1 MKVSLTQKI
10 FAGNF
15 LLLAAIVGMVVIL
28 IHERGRM
35 REIDSEVHDLQSV
48 RNDIH
53 AAQLYITELS
63 LLGESLISQE
73 NADTANYRRKRLS
86 TDSLLLALKPRCR
99 QHVRPGQ
106 IDTLRHLLADK
117 ETHLFRV
124 VEAIGMQDA
133 ADSILVNHLPEVAE
147 RATRIRTV
155 RKRRDNLLGTLGAK
169 KTVRILPSAG
179 ELHTFSDSLIAM
191 QQEGTEEMETSADSL
206 YARNLALNARLN
218 HLIKHLDRQVQEAF
232 FQREHKIMEAQSRS
246 TYLFTLT
253 LAVAILL
260 LFLFHVA
267 IHREIRLNHN
277 EKKKREGLIDELQ
290 ASNEKNRQLLQ
301 FRHNLMQTVSHEMRT
316 ALTAISGNAELL
328 LRDEVPEDRVRHI
341 RTVRESANRMTAMT
355 TELLEFFRLEIRKE
369 KLQVRPFR
377 SESIAAVLKTE
388 FAPLAEVKGI
398 EFVTDNRAAEVLGGD
413 KERILRIGSNL
424 LSNAVKFTR
433 SGRITLHTDYKD
445 GQFIL
450 SVEDTGTGI
459 RKEKQEQIFAP
470 FERLGNA
477 VTQDGFGLGLA
488 IVSNLV
494 QLMQGSASV
503 ESEPGKGS
511 RFTVVLPLPRAEEVP
526 EGEKAEDV
534 RPSLAGCSVLAID
547 NDPVT
552 LRLMREMYLQGG
564 VSCDTCLTLAELT
577 DRIRGKDYDL
587 LITDLRMPEANG
599 YEILELLRM
608 SDIGNSRELPI
619 VAATAA
625 GYVSEEE
632 LKEAGFSGL
641 LPKPFSIDEL
651 METTRHCIREKRN
664 RQPDFSALL
673 AFGDK
678 RKTLEQ
684 LMAET
689 EKDMEE
695 VRKASERKDMPALN
709 GWIHHLR
716 SSWMVIRTERT
727 LQKLH
732 EAIHKEPRSDEEIAC
747 AVRAVLE
754 QGEIIIKAAG
764 KEMKKW
770 ERLS

>member
-1 MKVSLTQKI
+1 M
-10 FAGNF
+10 
-15 LLLAAIVGMVVIL
+15 LAVIAGMVVIL

-53 AAQLYITELS
+53 AAQLHITELS

-73 NADTANYRRKRLS
+73 NTDTAYYRRKRLS

-124 VEAIGMQDA
+124 VEVIGMQDA

-155 RKRRDNLLGTLGAK
+155 RKRRDNILGALGAK
-169 KTVRILPSAG
+169 KTVRVLPSAG

-191 QQEGTEEMETSADSL
+191 QQESMEDMETSADSL
-206 YARNLALNARLN
+206 HARNQALNARLSL
-218 HLIKHLDRQVQEAF
+218 LIKHLDRQAQEACSL
-232 FQREHKIMEAQSRS
+232 REHKILEAQNRS
-246 TYLFTLT
+246 TLLLASTLS
-253 LAVAILL
+253 AAILL
-260 LFLFHVA
+260 LVLFHIA
-267 IHREIRLNHN
+267 IHREIRRNLS

-290 ASNEKNRQLLQ
+290 ASNEKNRRLLQ
-301 FRHNLMQTVSHEMRT
+301 FRRNLMQTVSHELRT
-316 ALTAISGNAELL
+316 SLTAISGNAELL
-328 LRDEVPEDRVRHI
+328 LRDEVPEDRTRHI
-341 RTVRESANRMTAMT
+341 RIVRESADRMASMT
-355 TELLEFFRLEIRKE
+355 TELLEFFRLENRKE
-369 KLQVRPFR
+369 KLNIRPFR
-377 SESIAAVLKTE
+377 SGSIATVLETE
-388 FAPLAEVKGI
+388 FAPLAEAKGI
-398 EFVTDNRAAEVLGGD
+398 EFVTDNRTTEVLGGD

-424 LSNAVKFTR
+424 LSNALKFTR

-445 GQFIL
+445 GLFTL
-450 SVEDTGTGI
+450 SVQDTGTGI
-459 RKEKQEQIFAP
+459 PKEKQEQIFAP

-488 IVSNLV
+488 IVANLV
-494 QLMQGSASV
+494 KLMQGSASV

-511 RFTVVLPLPRAEEVP
+511 RFTVVLPLPKAEEVP
-526 EGEKAEDV
+526 EEEKAKDV
-534 RPSLAGCSVLAID
+534 HPSLAGCSVLAID

-552 LRLMREMYLQGG
+552 LRLMREMYLQCG
-564 VSCDTCLTLAELT
+564 VSCDTCLTLTDLT
-577 DRIRGKDYDL
+577 DRIRDKDYDL
-587 LITDLRMPEANG
+587 LITDLKMPEANG

-608 SDIGNSRELPI
+608 SDIGNSRTIPV

-625 GYVSEEE
+625 GYVSEDE
-632 LKEAGFSGL
+632 LREAGFSGL

-651 METTRHCIREKRN
+651 METTRHYSRERRN

-678 RKTLEQ
+678 RKTLEE
-684 LMAET
+684 LIAET
-689 EKDMEE
+689 KKDMEE
-695 VRKASERKDMPALN
+695 VRRVSERKDLAALN
-709 GWIHHLR
+709 GLVHHLR
-716 SSWMVIRTERT
+716 SSWMVIRTERP

-732 EAIHKEPRSDEEIAC
+732 EAIHNEPRSDEEVAC
-747 AVRAVLE
+747 AVRVVLE
-754 QGEIIIKAAG
+754 QGETIIKAAG

>member
-1 MKVSLTQKI
+1 M
-10 FAGNF
+10 
-15 LLLAAIVGMVVIL
+15 LAVIAGMVVIL

-35 REIDSEVHDLQSV
+35 REIDAEVHDLQSV

-53 AAQLYITELS
+53 AAQLHITELS

-73 NADTANYRRKRLS
+73 NTDTAYYRRKRLS

-124 VEAIGMQDA
+124 VEVIGMQDA

-155 RKRRDNLLGTLGAK
+155 RKRRDNILGALGAK
-169 KTVRILPSAG
+169 KTVRVLPSAG

-191 QQEGTEEMETSADSL
+191 QQESMEDMETSADSL
-206 YARNLALNARLN
+206 HARNQALNARLSL
-218 HLIKHLDRQVQEAF
+218 LIKHLDRQAQEACSL
-232 FQREHKIMEAQSRS
+232 REHKILEAQNRS
-246 TYLFTLT
+246 TLLLASTLS
-253 LAVAILL
+253 AAILL
-260 LFLFHVA
+260 LVLFHIA
-267 IHREIRLNHN
+267 IHREIRRNLS

-301 FRHNLMQTVSHEMRT
+301 FRRNLMQTVSHELRT
-316 ALTAISGNAELL
+316 SLTAISGNAELL
-328 LRDEVPEDRVRHI
+328 LRDEVPEDRTRHI
-341 RTVRESANRMTAMT
+341 RIVRESADRMASMT
-355 TELLEFFRLEIRKE
+355 TELLEFFRLENRKE
-369 KLQVRPFR
+369 KLNIRPFR
-377 SESIAAVLKTE
+377 SGSIATVLETE
-388 FAPLAEVKGI
+388 FAPLAEAKGI
-398 EFVTDNRAAEVLGGD
+398 EFVTDNRTAEVLGGD

-424 LSNAVKFTR
+424 LSNALKFTR

-445 GQFIL
+445 GLFTL
-450 SVEDTGTGI
+450 SVQDTGTGI
-459 RKEKQEQIFAP
+459 PKEKQEQIFAP

-488 IVSNLV
+488 IVANLV
-494 QLMQGSASV
+494 KLMQGSASV

-511 RFTVVLPLPRAEEVP
+511 RFTVVLPLPKAEEVP
-526 EGEKAEDV
+526 EEEKAKDV
-534 RPSLAGCSVLAID
+534 HPSLAGCSVLAID

-552 LRLMREMYLQGG
+552 LRLMREMYLQCG
-564 VSCDTCLTLAELT
+564 VSCDTCLTLTDLT
-577 DRIRGKDYDL
+577 DRIRDKDYDL
-587 LITDLRMPEANG
+587 LITDLKMPEANG

-608 SDIGNSRELPI
+608 SDIGNSRTIPV

-625 GYVSEEE
+625 GYVSEDE
-632 LKEAGFSGL
+632 LREAGFSGL

-651 METTRHCIREKRN
+651 METTRHYSRERRN

-678 RKTLEQ
+678 RKTLEE
-684 LMAET
+684 LIAET
-689 EKDMEE
+689 KKDMEE
-695 VRKASERKDMPALN
+695 VRRVSERKDLAALN
-709 GWIHHLR
+709 GWVHHLR
-716 SSWMVIRTERT
+716 SSWMVIRTERP

-732 EAIHKEPRSDEEIAC
+732 EAIHNEPRSDEEVAC
-747 AVRAVLE
+747 AVRVVLE
-754 QGEIIIKAAG
+754 QGETIIKAAG

>member
-1 MKVSLTQKI
+1 M
-10 FAGNF
+10 
-15 LLLAAIVGMVVIL
+15 LAVIAGMVVIL

-35 REIDSEVHDLQSV
+35 REIDAEVHDLQSV

-53 AAQLYITELS
+53 AAQLHITELS

-73 NADTANYRRKRLS
+73 NTDTAYYRRKRLS

-124 VEAIGMQDA
+124 VEVIGMQDA

-155 RKRRDNLLGTLGAK
+155 RKRRDNILGALGAK
-169 KTVRILPSAG
+169 KTVRVLPSAR

-191 QQEGTEEMETSADSL
+191 QQESMEDMETSADSL
-206 YARNLALNARLN
+206 HARNQALNARLSL
-218 HLIKHLDRQVQEAF
+218 LIKHLDRQAQEACSL
-232 FQREHKIMEAQSRS
+232 REHKILEAQNRS
-246 TYLFTLT
+246 TLLLASTLS
-253 LAVAILL
+253 AAILL
-260 LFLFHVA
+260 LVLFHIA
-267 IHREIRLNHN
+267 IHREIRRNLS

-290 ASNEKNRQLLQ
+290 ASNEKNRKLLQ
-301 FRHNLMQTVSHEMRT
+301 FRRNLMQTVSHELRT
-316 ALTAISGNAELL
+316 SLTAISGNAELL
-328 LRDEVPEDRVRHI
+328 IRDEAPEDRTRHI
-341 RTVRESANRMTAMT
+341 RIVRESASRMASMT
-355 TELLEFFRLEIRKE
+355 TELLEFFRLENRKE
-369 KLQVRPFR
+369 KLNIRPFR
-377 SESIAAVLKTE
+377 SGSIATVLETE
-388 FAPLAEVKGI
+388 FAPLAEAKGI
-398 EFVTDNRAAEVLGGD
+398 EFVTENRTAEVLGGD

-424 LSNAVKFTR
+424 LSNALKFTR

-445 GQFIL
+445 GLFTL
-450 SVEDTGTGI
+450 SVQDTGTGI
-459 RKEKQEQIFAP
+459 QKEKQEQIFAP

-488 IVSNLV
+488 IVANLV
-494 QLMQGSASV
+494 KLMQGSASV
-503 ESEPGKGS
+503 ESEPGIGS
-511 RFTVVLPLPRAEEVP
+511 RFTVVLPLPKAEEVP
-526 EGEKAEDV
+526 EEEKAKDAH
-534 RPSLAGCSVLAID
+534 PSLAGCSVLAID

-552 LRLMREMYLQGG
+552 LRLMREMYLQCG
-564 VSCDTCLTLAELT
+564 VSCDTCLTLTDLT
-577 DRIRGKDYDL
+577 DRIRDKDYDL
-587 LITDLRMPEANG
+587 LITDLKMPEANG

-608 SDIGNSRELPI
+608 SDIGNSRTIPV

-625 GYVSEEE
+625 GYVSEDE

-651 METTRHCIREKRN
+651 MEATRHCIREKRN

-695 VRKASERKDMPALN
+695 VRGTFERKDMEALN

-716 SSWMVIRTERT
+716 SSWMVIRTERP

-732 EAIHKEPRSDEEIAC
+732 EAIHKEPRSDEEVAC

-754 QGEIIIKAAG
+754 QGETIIKAAG

>member
-1 MKVSLTQKI
+1 M
-10 FAGNF
+10 
-15 LLLAAIVGMVVIL
+15 LAVIAGMVVIL

-53 AAQLYITELS
+53 AAQLHITELS

-73 NADTANYRRKRLS
+73 NTDTAYYRRKRLS

-124 VEAIGMQDA
+124 VEVIGMQDA

-155 RKRRDNLLGTLGAK
+155 RKRRDNILGALGAK
-169 KTVRILPSAG
+169 KTVRVLPSAG

-191 QQEGTEEMETSADSL
+191 QQESMEDMETSADSL
-206 YARNLALNARLN
+206 HARNQALNARLSL
-218 HLIKHLDRQVQEAF
+218 LIKHLDRQAQEACSL
-232 FQREHKIMEAQSRS
+232 REHKILEAQNRS
-246 TYLFTLT
+246 TLLLASTLS
-253 LAVAILL
+253 AAILL
-260 LFLFHVA
+260 LVLFHIA
-267 IHREIRLNHN
+267 IHREIRRNLS

-301 FRHNLMQTVSHEMRT
+301 FRRNLMQTVSHELRT
-316 ALTAISGNAELL
+316 SLTAISGNAELL
-328 LRDEVPEDRVRHI
+328 LRDEVPEDRTRHI
-341 RTVRESANRMTAMT
+341 RIVRESADRMASMT
-355 TELLEFFRLEIRKE
+355 TELLEFFRLENRKE
-369 KLQVRPFR
+369 KLNIRPFR
-377 SESIAAVLKTE
+377 SGSIATVLETE
-388 FAPLAEVKGI
+388 FAPLAEAKGI
-398 EFVTDNRAAEVLGGD
+398 EFVTDNRTTEVLGGD

-424 LSNAVKFTR
+424 LSNALKFTR

-445 GQFIL
+445 GLFTL
-450 SVEDTGTGI
+450 SVQDTGTGI
-459 RKEKQEQIFAP
+459 PKEKQEQIFAP

-488 IVSNLV
+488 IVANLV
-494 QLMQGSASV
+494 KLMQGSASV

-511 RFTVVLPLPRAEEVP
+511 RFTVVLPLPKAEEVP
-526 EGEKAEDV
+526 EEEKAKDV
-534 RPSLAGCSVLAID
+534 HPSLAGCSVLAID

-552 LRLMREMYLQGG
+552 LRLMREMYLQCG
-564 VSCDTCLTLAELT
+564 VSCDTCLTLTDLT
-577 DRIRGKDYDL
+577 DRIRDKDYDL
-587 LITDLRMPEANG
+587 LITDLKMPEANG

-608 SDIGNSRELPI
+608 SDIGNSRTIPV

-625 GYVSEEE
+625 GYVSEDE
-632 LKEAGFSGL
+632 LREAGFSGL

-651 METTRHCIREKRN
+651 METTRHYSRERRN

-673 AFGDK
+673 AFGDR
-678 RKTLEQ
+678 RKTLEE
-684 LMAET
+684 LIAET
-689 EKDMEE
+689 KKDMEE
-695 VRKASERKDMPALN
+695 VRRVSERKDLAALN
-709 GWIHHLR
+709 GLVHHLR
-716 SSWMVIRTERT
+716 SSWMVIRTERP

-732 EAIHKEPRSDEEIAC
+732 EAIHNEPRSDEEVAC
-747 AVRAVLE
+747 AVRVVLE
-754 QGEIIIKAAG
+754 QGETIIKAAG

>member
-1 MKVSLTQKI
+1 M
-10 FAGNF
+10 
-15 LLLAAIVGMVVIL
+15 
-28 IHERGRM
+28 
-35 REIDSEVHDLQSV
+35 
-48 RNDIH
+48 
-53 AAQLYITELS
+53 
-63 LLGESLISQE
+63 
-73 NADTANYRRKRLS
+73 
-86 TDSLLLALKPRCR
+86 
-99 QHVRPGQ
+99 
-106 IDTLRHLLADK
+106 
-117 ETHLFRV
+117 
-124 VEAIGMQDA
+124 
-133 ADSILVNHLPEVAE
+133 
-147 RATRIRTV
+147 
-155 RKRRDNLLGTLGAK
+155 
-169 KTVRILPSAG
+169 
-179 ELHTFSDSLIAM
+179 
-191 QQEGTEEMETSADSL
+191 
-206 YARNLALNARLN
+206 
-218 HLIKHLDRQVQEAF
+218 
-232 FQREHKIMEAQSRS
+232 
-246 TYLFTLT
+246 
-253 LAVAILL
+253 
-260 LFLFHVA
+260 
-267 IHREIRLNHN
+267 
-277 EKKKREGLIDELQ
+277 
-290 ASNEKNRQLLQ
+290 
-301 FRHNLMQTVSHEMRT
+301 
-316 ALTAISGNAELL
+316 
-328 LRDEVPEDRVRHI
+328 
-341 RTVRESANRMTAMT
+341 
-355 TELLEFFRLEIRKE
+355 
-369 KLQVRPFR
+369 
-377 SESIAAVLKTE
+377 
-388 FAPLAEVKGI
+388 
-398 EFVTDNRAAEVLGGD
+398 LGGD

-445 GQFIL
+445 GLFTL
-450 SVEDTGTGI
+450 SVQDTGTGI

-477 VTQDGFGLGLA
+477 VTQDGFGVGLA
-488 IVSNLV
+488 IVTNLV
-494 QLMQGSASV
+494 QLMKGVASV

-511 RFTVVLPLPRAEEVP
+511 RFTVVLPLPKAEEVP
-526 EGEKAEDV
+526 EEEKARDV

-564 VSCDTCLTLAELT
+564 VSCDTCLTLTELT

-608 SDIGNSRELPI
+608 SDIGNSRELPV

-651 METTRHCIREKRN
+651 MEATRHCIREKRN

-747 AVRAVLE
+747 AVRAVLK

>member
-1 MKVSLTQKI
+1 M
-10 FAGNF
+10 
-15 LLLAAIVGMVVIL
+15 LAVIAGMVVIL

-53 AAQLYITELS
+53 AAQLHITELS

-73 NADTANYRRKRLS
+73 NTDTAYYRRKRLS

-124 VEAIGMQDA
+124 VEVIGMQDA

-155 RKRRDNLLGTLGAK
+155 RKRRDNILGALGAK
-169 KTVRILPSAG
+169 KTVRVLPSAG

-191 QQEGTEEMETSADSL
+191 QQESMEDMETSADSL
-206 YARNLALNARLN
+206 HARNQALNARLSL
-218 HLIKHLDRQVQEAF
+218 LIKHLDRQAQEACSL
-232 FQREHKIMEAQSRS
+232 REHKILEAQNRS
-246 TYLFTLT
+246 TLLLASTLS
-253 LAVAILL
+253 AAILL
-260 LFLFHVA
+260 LVLFHIA
-267 IHREIRLNHN
+267 IHREIRRNLS

-301 FRHNLMQTVSHEMRT
+301 FRRNLMQTVSHELRT
-316 ALTAISGNAELL
+316 SLTAISGNAELL
-328 LRDEVPEDRVRHI
+328 LRDEVPEDRTRHI
-341 RTVRESANRMTAMT
+341 RIVRESADRMASMT
-355 TELLEFFRLEIRKE
+355 TELLEFFRLENRKE
-369 KLQVRPFR
+369 KLNIRPFR
-377 SESIAAVLKTE
+377 SGSIATVLETE
-388 FAPLAEVKGI
+388 FAPLAEAKGI
-398 EFVTDNRAAEVLGGD
+398 EFVTDNRTTEVLGGD

-424 LSNAVKFTR
+424 LSNALKFTR

-445 GQFIL
+445 GLFTL
-450 SVEDTGTGI
+450 SVQDTGTGI
-459 RKEKQEQIFAP
+459 PKEKQEQIFAP

-488 IVSNLV
+488 IVANLV
-494 QLMQGSASV
+494 KLMQGSASV

-511 RFTVVLPLPRAEEVP
+511 RFTVVLPLPKAEEVP
-526 EGEKAEDV
+526 EEEKAKDV
-534 RPSLAGCSVLAID
+534 HPSLAGCSVLAID

-552 LRLMREMYLQGG
+552 LRLMREMYLQCG
-564 VSCDTCLTLAELT
+564 VSCDTCLTLTDLT
-577 DRIRGKDYDL
+577 DRIRDKDYDL
-587 LITDLRMPEANG
+587 LITDLKMPEANG

-608 SDIGNSRELPI
+608 SDIGNSRTIPV

-625 GYVSEEE
+625 GYVSEDE
-632 LKEAGFSGL
+632 LREAGFSGL

-651 METTRHCIREKRN
+651 METTRHYSRERRN

-678 RKTLEQ
+678 RKTLEE
-684 LMAET
+684 LIAET
-689 EKDMEE
+689 KKDMEE
-695 VRKASERKDMPALN
+695 VRRVSERKDLAALN
-709 GWIHHLR
+709 GLVHHLR
-716 SSWMVIRTERT
+716 SSWMVIRTERP

-732 EAIHKEPRSDEEIAC
+732 EAIHKEPYSDEEVAY
-747 AVRAVLE
+747 AARAVLE
-754 QGEIIIKAAG
+754 QGETIIEAAR

-770 ERLS
+770 ER

>member
-10 FAGNF
+10 YAGSF
-15 LLLAAIVGMVVIL
+15 LLLAVIAGMVVIL

-35 REIDSEVHDLQSV
+35 REIDAEVHDLQSV

-53 AAQLYITELS
+53 AAQLHITELS

-73 NADTANYRRKRLS
+73 NTDTAYYRRKRLS

-124 VEAIGMQDA
+124 VKVIGMQDA

-155 RKRRDNLLGTLGAK
+155 RKRRDNILGALGAK
-169 KTVRILPSAG
+169 KTVRVLPSAR

-191 QQEGTEEMETSADSL
+191 QQESMEDMETSADSL
-206 YARNLALNARLN
+206 HARNQALNARLSL
-218 HLIKHLDRQVQEAF
+218 LIKHLDRQAQEACSL
-232 FQREHKIMEAQSRS
+232 REHKILEAQNRS
-246 TYLFTLT
+246 TLLLASTLS
-253 LAVAILL
+253 AAILL
-260 LFLFHVA
+260 LVLFHIA
-267 IHREIRLNHN
+267 IHREIRRNLS

-301 FRHNLMQTVSHEMRT
+301 FRRNLMQTVSHELRT
-316 ALTAISGNAELL
+316 SLTAISGNAELL
-328 LRDEVPEDRVRHI
+328 LRDEAPEDQTRHI
-341 RTVRESANRMTAMT
+341 RIVRESADRMASMT
-355 TELLEFFRLEIRKE
+355 TELLEFFRLENRKE
-369 KLQVRPFR
+369 KLNICPFR
-377 SESIAAVLKTE
+377 SGSIATVLETE
-388 FAPLAEVKGI
+388 FAPLAEAKGI
-398 EFVTDNRAAEVLGGD
+398 EFVTDNRTAEVLGGD

-424 LSNAVKFTR
+424 LSNALKFTR

-445 GQFIL
+445 GLFTL
-450 SVEDTGTGI
+450 SVQDTGTGI
-459 RKEKQEQIFAP
+459 PKEKQEQIFAP

-488 IVSNLV
+488 IVANLV
-494 QLMQGSASV
+494 KLMQGSASV

-526 EGEKAEDV
+526 EEEKAKDV
-534 RPSLAGCSVLAID
+534 HPSLAGCSVLAID

-552 LRLMREMYLQGG
+552 LRLMREMYLQCG
-564 VSCDTCLTLAELT
+564 VSCDTCLALADLT
-577 DRIRGKDYDL
+577 DRIRDKEYDL
-587 LITDLRMPEANG
+587 LITDLKMPEANG

-608 SDIGNSRELPI
+608 SDIGNSRAIPV

-625 GYVSEEE
+625 GYVSEDE

-651 METTRHCIREKRN
+651 MEVTRRCIREKRN

-678 RKTLEQ
+678 RKTLKE
-684 LMAET
+684 LIAET
-689 EKDMEE
+689 KKDMEE
-695 VRKASERKDMPALN
+695 VRRVSERNDLAALN
-709 GWIHHLR
+709 GWVHHLR
-716 SSWMVIRTERT
+716 SSWMVIRTERP

-732 EAIHKEPRSDEEIAC
+732 EAIHKEPRSDEEVAC
-747 AVRAVLE
+747 AVRVVLE
-754 QGEIIIKAAG
+754 QGETIIKAAG

>member
-1 MKVSLTQKI
+1 M
-10 FAGNF
+10 
-15 LLLAAIVGMVVIL
+15 LAVIAGMVVIL

-53 AAQLYITELS
+53 AAQLHITELS

-73 NADTANYRRKRLS
+73 NTDTAYYRRKRLS

-124 VEAIGMQDA
+124 VEVIGMQDA

-155 RKRRDNLLGTLGAK
+155 RKRRDNILGALGAK
-169 KTVRILPSAG
+169 KTVRVLPSAG

-191 QQEGTEEMETSADSL
+191 QQESMEDMETSADSL
-206 YARNLALNARLN
+206 HARNQALNARLSL
-218 HLIKHLDRQVQEAF
+218 LIKHLDRQAQEACSL
-232 FQREHKIMEAQSRS
+232 REHKILEAQNRS
-246 TYLFTLT
+246 TLLLASTLS
-253 LAVAILL
+253 AAILL
-260 LFLFHVA
+260 LVLFHIA
-267 IHREIRLNHN
+267 IHREIRRNLS

-290 ASNEKNRQLLQ
+290 ASNEKNRRLLQ
-301 FRHNLMQTVSHEMRT
+301 FRRNLMQTVSHELRT
-316 ALTAISGNAELL
+316 SLTAISGNAELL
-328 LRDEVPEDRVRHI
+328 LRDEVPEDRTRHI
-341 RTVRESANRMTAMT
+341 RIVRESADRMASMT
-355 TELLEFFRLEIRKE
+355 TELLEFFRLENRKE
-369 KLQVRPFR
+369 KLNIRPFR
-377 SESIAAVLKTE
+377 SGSIATVLETE
-388 FAPLAEVKGI
+388 FAPLAEAKGI
-398 EFVTDNRAAEVLGGD
+398 EFVTDNRTTEVLGGD

-424 LSNAVKFTR
+424 LSNALKFTR

-445 GQFIL
+445 GLFTL
-450 SVEDTGTGI
+450 SVQDTGTGI
-459 RKEKQEQIFAP
+459 PKEKQEQIFAP

-488 IVSNLV
+488 IVANLV
-494 QLMQGSASV
+494 KLMQGSASV

-511 RFTVVLPLPRAEEVP
+511 RFTVVLPLPKAEEVP
-526 EGEKAEDV
+526 EEEKAKDV
-534 RPSLAGCSVLAID
+534 HPSLAGCSVLAID

-552 LRLMREMYLQGG
+552 LRLMREMYLQCG
-564 VSCDTCLTLAELT
+564 VSCDTCLTLTDLT
-577 DRIRGKDYDL
+577 DRIRDKDYDL
-587 LITDLRMPEANG
+587 LITDLKMPEANG

-608 SDIGNSRELPI
+608 SDIGNSRTIPV

-625 GYVSEEE
+625 GYVSEDE
-632 LKEAGFSGL
+632 LREAGFSGL

-651 METTRHCIREKRN
+651 METTRHYSRERRN

-678 RKTLEQ
+678 RKTLEE
-684 LMAET
+684 LIAET
-689 EKDMEE
+689 KKDMEE
-695 VRKASERKDMPALN
+695 VRRVSERKDLAALN
-709 GWIHHLR
+709 GWVHHLR
-716 SSWMVIRTERT
+716 SSWMVIRTERP

-732 EAIHKEPRSDEEIAC
+732 EAIHNEPRSDEEVAC
-747 AVRAVLE
+747 AVRVVLE
-754 QGEIIIKAAG
+754 QGETIIKAAG

>member
-10 FAGNF
+10 YAGNF

-28 IHERGRM
+28 FRERSRM
-35 REIDSEVHDLQSV
+35 REIDFEVHDLQSV

-53 AAQLYITELS
+53 AAHLHITELS

-73 NADTANYRRKRLS
+73 NADTANYRQKRLS

-99 QHVRPGQ
+99 QHVRPEQ

-117 ETHLFRV
+117 EMHLFRV
-124 VEAIGMQDA
+124 VEAIGIQDA
-133 ADSILVNHLPEVAE
+133 ADSLLVHHLPKVAE

-155 RKRRDNLLGTLGAK
+155 RKRRDNILGALGAK
-169 KTVRILPSAG
+169 KTVRVLPSAG
-179 ELHTFSDSLIAM
+179 ELHAFSDSLIAM
-191 QQEGTEEMETSADSL
+191 QQEGTEDMETSADSL

-218 HLIKHLDRQVQEAF
+218 HLIKNLDRQVQEAF

-246 TYLFTLT
+246 TLLLTSTLST
-253 LAVAILL
+253 AILL
-260 LFLFHVA
+260 LILFHIA
-267 IHREIRLNHN
+267 IHREIRRNHG
-277 EKKKREGLIDELQ
+277 EKKKREELIGELQ

-328 LRDEVPEDRVRHI
+328 LRDEALEDRVRHI
-341 RTVRESANRMTAMT
+341 LTVRESASRMASMT
-355 TELLEFFRLEIRKE
+355 TELLEFFRLEIHKE
-369 KLQVRPFR
+369 KLHIRPFR
-377 SESIAAVLKTE
+377 SESIATVLETE
-388 FAPLAEVKGI
+388 FAPLAEAKGI
-398 EFVTDNRAAEVLGGD
+398 EFVTDNQTTEVLGGD

-433 SGRITLHTDYKD
+433 SGRITLCTDYKD
-445 GQFIL
+445 GNFIL
-450 SVEDTGTGI
+450 YVQDTGTGI
-459 RKEKQEQIFAP
+459 PEEKQEQIFAP

-488 IVSNLV
+488 IVTNLV

-503 ESEPGKGS
+503 QSKPGIGS
-511 RFTVVLPLPRAEEVP
+511 RFTVVMPLPKAEEVP
-526 EGEKAEDV
+526 EEEKSMDV

-552 LRLMREMYLQGG
+552 LRLMREMYLQCG
-564 VSCDTCLTLAELT
+564 VSCDNCLTLAELT
-577 DRIRGKDYDL
+577 DRIRSKDYDL

-651 METTRHCIREKRN
+651 MEATRHCIRERGN

-684 LMAET
+684 LIAET
-689 EKDMEE
+689 EKEIEE
-695 VRKASERKDMPALN
+695 VRKASERKDLTALN
-709 GWIHHLR
+709 SWVHHLR
-716 SSWMVIRTERT
+716 SSWMVIRTERP

-732 EAIHKEPRSDEEIAC
+732 EAIHKEPYSDEEVAY
-747 AVRAVLE
+747 AARAVLE
-754 QGEIIIKAAG
+754 QGETIIEAAR

-770 ERLS
+770 ER

>member
-1 MKVSLTQKI
+1 MLTVI
-10 FAGNF
+10 A
-15 LLLAAIVGMVVIL
+15 GMVVIL

-53 AAQLYITELS
+53 AAQLHITELS

-73 NADTANYRRKRLS
+73 NTDTAYYRRKRLS

-124 VEAIGMQDA
+124 VEVIGMQDA

-155 RKRRDNLLGTLGAK
+155 RKRRDNILGALGAK
-169 KTVRILPSAG
+169 KTVRVLPSAG

-191 QQEGTEEMETSADSL
+191 QQESMEDMETSADSL
-206 YARNLALNARLN
+206 HARNQALNARLSL
-218 HLIKHLDRQVQEAF
+218 LIKHLDRQAQEACSL
-232 FQREHKIMEAQSRS
+232 REHKILEAQNRS
-246 TYLFTLT
+246 TLLLASTLS
-253 LAVAILL
+253 AAILL
-260 LFLFHVA
+260 LVLFHIA
-267 IHREIRLNHN
+267 IHREIRRNLS

-301 FRHNLMQTVSHEMRT
+301 FRRNLMQTVSHELRT
-316 ALTAISGNAELL
+316 SLTAISGNAELL
-328 LRDEVPEDRVRHI
+328 LRDEVPEDRTRHI
-341 RTVRESANRMTAMT
+341 RIVRESADRMASMT
-355 TELLEFFRLEIRKE
+355 TELLEFFRLENRKE
-369 KLQVRPFR
+369 KLNIRPFR
-377 SESIAAVLKTE
+377 SGSIATVLETE
-388 FAPLAEVKGI
+388 FAPLAEAKGI
-398 EFVTDNRAAEVLGGD
+398 EFVTDNRTTEVLGGD

-424 LSNAVKFTR
+424 LSNALKFTR

-445 GQFIL
+445 GLFTL
-450 SVEDTGTGI
+450 SVQDTGTGI
-459 RKEKQEQIFAP
+459 PKEKQEQIFAP

-488 IVSNLV
+488 IVANLV
-494 QLMQGSASV
+494 KLMQGSASV

-511 RFTVVLPLPRAEEVP
+511 RFTVVLPLPKAEEVP
-526 EGEKAEDV
+526 EEEKAKDV
-534 RPSLAGCSVLAID
+534 HPSLAGCSVLAID

-552 LRLMREMYLQGG
+552 LRLMREMYLQCG
-564 VSCDTCLTLAELT
+564 VSCDTCLTLTDLT
-577 DRIRGKDYDL
+577 DRIRDKDYDL
-587 LITDLRMPEANG
+587 LITDLKMPEANG

-608 SDIGNSRELPI
+608 SDIGNSRTIPV

-625 GYVSEEE
+625 GYVSEDE
-632 LKEAGFSGL
+632 LREAGFSGL

-651 METTRHCIREKRN
+651 METTRHYSRERRN

-678 RKTLEQ
+678 RKTLEE
-684 LMAET
+684 LIAET
-689 EKDMEE
+689 KKDMEE
-695 VRKASERKDMPALN
+695 VRRVSERKDLAALN
-709 GWIHHLR
+709 GWVHHLR
-716 SSWMVIRTERT
+716 SSWMVIRTERP

-732 EAIHKEPRSDEEIAC
+732 EAIHNEPRSDEEVAC
-747 AVRAVLE
+747 AVRVVLE
-754 QGEIIIKAAG
+754 QGETIIKAAG

>member
-10 FAGNF
+10 YAGNF

-28 IHERGRM
+28 FRERSRM
-35 REIDSEVHDLQSV
+35 REIDFEVHDLQSV

-53 AAQLYITELS
+53 AAHLHITELS

-73 NADTANYRRKRLS
+73 NADTANYRQKRLS

-99 QHVRPGQ
+99 QHVRPEQ

-117 ETHLFRV
+117 EMHLFRV
-124 VEAIGMQDA
+124 VEAIGIQDA
-133 ADSILVNHLPEVAE
+133 ADSLLVHHLPKVAE

-155 RKRRDNLLGTLGAK
+155 RKRRDNILGALGAK
-169 KTVRILPSAG
+169 KTVRVLPSAG
-179 ELHTFSDSLIAM
+179 ELHAFSDSLIAM
-191 QQEGTEEMETSADSL
+191 QQEGTEDMETSADSL

-218 HLIKHLDRQVQEAF
+218 HLIKNLDRQVQEAF

-246 TYLFTLT
+246 TLLLTSTLST
-253 LAVAILL
+253 AILL
-260 LFLFHVA
+260 LILFHIA
-267 IHREIRLNHN
+267 IHREIRRNHG
-277 EKKKREGLIDELQ
+277 EKKKREELIGELQ

-328 LRDEVPEDRVRHI
+328 LRDEALEDRVRHI
-341 RTVRESANRMTAMT
+341 LTVRESASRMASMT
-355 TELLEFFRLEIRKE
+355 TELLEFFRLEIHKE
-369 KLQVRPFR
+369 KLQ
-377 SESIAAVLKTE
+377 T
-388 FAPLAEVKGI
+388 
-398 EFVTDNRAAEVLGGD
+398 TEVLGGD

-433 SGRITLHTDYKD
+433 SGRITLCTDYKD
-445 GQFIL
+445 GNFIL
-450 SVEDTGTGI
+450 YVQDTGTGI
-459 RKEKQEQIFAP
+459 PEEKQEQIFAP

-488 IVSNLV
+488 IVTNLV

-503 ESEPGKGS
+503 QSKPGIGS
-511 RFTVVLPLPRAEEVP
+511 RFTVVLPLPKAEEVP
-526 EGEKAEDV
+526 EEEKSMDV

-552 LRLMREMYLQGG
+552 LRLMREMYLQCG
-564 VSCDTCLTLAELT
+564 VSCDNCLTLAELT
-577 DRIRGKDYDL
+577 DRIRSKDYDL

-651 METTRHCIREKRN
+651 MEATRHCIRERGN

-684 LMAET
+684 LIAET
-689 EKDMEE
+689 EKEIEE
-695 VRKASERKDMPALN
+695 VRKASERKDLTALN
-709 GWIHHLR
+709 SWVHHLR
-716 SSWMVIRTERT
+716 SSWMVIRTERP

-732 EAIHKEPRSDEEIAC
+732 EAIHKEPYSDEEVAY
-747 AVRAVLE
+747 AARAVLE
-754 QGEIIIKAAG
+754 QGETIIEAAR

-770 ERLS
+770 ER

>member
-10 FAGNF
+10 YAGSF
-15 LLLAAIVGMVVIL
+15 LLLAVIAGMVVIL

-53 AAQLYITELS
+53 AAQLHITELS

-73 NADTANYRRKRLS
+73 NTDTAYYRRKRLS

-124 VEAIGMQDA
+124 VEVIGMQDA

-155 RKRRDNLLGTLGAK
+155 RKRRDNLLGALGAK

-179 ELHTFSDSLIAM
+179 ELHAFSDSLIAM

-206 YARNLALNARLN
+206 YAHNLALNARLN
-218 HLIKHLDRQVQEAF
+218 HLIKHLDRQAQEACL
-232 FQREHKIMEAQSRS
+232 QREYKILEAQNRS
-246 TYLFTLT
+246 TFLLASTLS
-253 LAVAILL
+253 AAILL
-260 LFLFHVA
+260 LVLFHIA
-267 IHREIRLNHN
+267 IHREIRRNLS

-301 FRHNLMQTVSHEMRT
+301 FRRNLMQTVSHELRT
-316 ALTAISGNAELL
+316 SLTAISGNAELL
-328 LRDEVPEDRVRHI
+328 LRDEAPEDRTRHI
-341 RTVRESANRMTAMT
+341 RIVRESASRMAAMT
-355 TELLEFFRLEIRKE
+355 TELLEFFRLENRKE
-369 KLQVRPFR
+369 KLNIRPFR
-377 SESIAAVLKTE
+377 SGSIATVLETE
-388 FAPLAEVKGI
+388 FAPLAEAKGI
-398 EFVTDNRAAEVLGGD
+398 EFVTDNRTAEVLGGD

-445 GQFIL
+445 GLFTL
-450 SVEDTGTGI
+450 SVQDTGTGI
-459 RKEKQEQIFAP
+459 PKEKQKQIFAP

-488 IVSNLV
+488 IVTNLV
-494 QLMQGSASV
+494 KLMQGSSSV

-511 RFTVVLPLPRAEEVP
+511 RFTVVLPLPKAEEVP
-526 EGEKAEDV
+526 EEEKAKDV
-534 RPSLAGCSVLAID
+534 HPSLAGCSVLAID

-552 LRLMREMYLQGG
+552 LRLMREMYLQCG
-564 VSCDTCLTLAELT
+564 VSCDTCLTLTDLT
-577 DRIRGKDYDL
+577 DRIRDKDYDL
-587 LITDLRMPEANG
+587 LITDLKMPEANG

-608 SDIGNSRELPI
+608 SDIGNSRTIPV

-625 GYVSEEE
+625 GYVSEDE
-632 LKEAGFSGL
+632 LREAGFSGL

-651 METTRHCIREKRN
+651 MEVTRRCIREKRN

-678 RKTLEQ
+678 RKTLEE
-684 LMAET
+684 LIAET
-689 EKDMEE
+689 KKDMEE
-695 VRKASERKDMPALN
+695 VRRVSERKDLAALN
-709 GWIHHLR
+709 EWVHHLR
-716 SSWMVIRTERT
+716 SSWMVIRTERP
-727 LQKLH
+727 LQKLD
-732 EAIHKEPRSDEEIAC
+732 EAIHKEPRSDEEVAC
-747 AVRAVLE
+747 AVRVVLE
-754 QGEIIIKAAG
+754 QGETIIKAAG

>member
-1 MKVSLTQKI
+1 M
-10 FAGNF
+10 
-15 LLLAAIVGMVVIL
+15 LAVIAGMVVIL

-53 AAQLYITELS
+53 AAQLHITELS

-73 NADTANYRRKRLS
+73 NTDTAYYRRKRLS

-124 VEAIGMQDA
+124 VEVIGMQDA

-155 RKRRDNLLGTLGAK
+155 RKRRDNILGALGAK
-169 KTVRILPSAG
+169 KTVRVLPSAG

-191 QQEGTEEMETSADSL
+191 QQESMEDMETSADSL
-206 YARNLALNARLN
+206 HARNQALNARLSL
-218 HLIKHLDRQVQEAF
+218 LIKHLDRQAQEACSL
-232 FQREHKIMEAQSRS
+232 REHKILEAQNRS
-246 TYLFTLT
+246 TLLLASTLS
-253 LAVAILL
+253 AAILL
-260 LFLFHVA
+260 LVLFHIA
-267 IHREIRLNHN
+267 IHREIRRNLS

-301 FRHNLMQTVSHEMRT
+301 FRRNLMQTVSHELRT
-316 ALTAISGNAELL
+316 SLTAISGNAELL
-328 LRDEVPEDRVRHI
+328 LRDEVPEDRTRHI
-341 RTVRESANRMTAMT
+341 RIVRESADRMASMT
-355 TELLEFFRLEIRKE
+355 TELLEFFRLENRKE
-369 KLQVRPFR
+369 KLNIRPFR
-377 SESIAAVLKTE
+377 SGSIATVLETE
-388 FAPLAEVKGI
+388 FAPLAEAKGI
-398 EFVTDNRAAEVLGGD
+398 EFVTDNRTTEVLGGD

-424 LSNAVKFTR
+424 LSNALKFTR

-445 GQFIL
+445 GLFTL
-450 SVEDTGTGI
+450 SVQDTGTGI
-459 RKEKQEQIFAP
+459 PKEKQEQIFAP

-488 IVSNLV
+488 IVANLV
-494 QLMQGSASV
+494 KLMQGSASV

-511 RFTVVLPLPRAEEVP
+511 RFTVVLPLPKAEEVP
-526 EGEKAEDV
+526 EEEKAKDV
-534 RPSLAGCSVLAID
+534 HPSLAGCSVLAID

-552 LRLMREMYLQGG
+552 LRLMREMYLQCG
-564 VSCDTCLTLAELT
+564 VSCDTCLTLTDLT
-577 DRIRGKDYDL
+577 DRIRDKDYDL
-587 LITDLRMPEANG
+587 LITDLKMPEANG

-608 SDIGNSRELPI
+608 SDIGNSRTIPV

-625 GYVSEEE
+625 GYVSEDE
-632 LKEAGFSGL
+632 LREAGFSGL

-651 METTRHCIREKRN
+651 METTRHYSRERRN

-678 RKTLEQ
+678 RKTLEE
-684 LMAET
+684 LIAET
-689 EKDMEE
+689 KKDMEE
-695 VRKASERKDMPALN
+695 VRRVSERKDLAALN
-709 GWIHHLR
+709 GWVHHLR
-716 SSWMVIRTERT
+716 SSWMVIRTERP

-732 EAIHKEPRSDEEIAC
+732 EAIHNEPRSDEEVAC
-747 AVRAVLE
+747 AVRVVLE
-754 QGEIIIKAAG
+754 QGETIIKAAG

>member
-1 MKVSLTQKI
+1 MLTVI
-10 FAGNF
+10 A
-15 LLLAAIVGMVVIL
+15 GMVVIL

-53 AAQLYITELS
+53 AAQLHITELS

-73 NADTANYRRKRLS
+73 NTDTAYYRRKRLS

-124 VEAIGMQDA
+124 VEVIGMQDA

-155 RKRRDNLLGTLGAK
+155 RKRRDNILGALGAK
-169 KTVRILPSAG
+169 KTVRVLPSAG

-191 QQEGTEEMETSADSL
+191 QQESMEDMETSADSL
-206 YARNLALNARLN
+206 HARNQALNARLSL
-218 HLIKHLDRQVQEAF
+218 LIKHLDRQAQEACSL
-232 FQREHKIMEAQSRS
+232 REHKILEAQNRS
-246 TYLFTLT
+246 TLLLASTLS
-253 LAVAILL
+253 AAILL
-260 LFLFHVA
+260 LVLFHIA
-267 IHREIRLNHN
+267 IHREIRRNLS

-301 FRHNLMQTVSHEMRT
+301 FRRNLMQTVSHELRT
-316 ALTAISGNAELL
+316 SLTAISGNAELL
-328 LRDEVPEDRVRHI
+328 LRDEVPEDRTRHI
-341 RTVRESANRMTAMT
+341 RIVRESADRMASMT
-355 TELLEFFRLEIRKE
+355 TELLEFFRLENRKE
-369 KLQVRPFR
+369 KLNIRPFR
-377 SESIAAVLKTE
+377 SGSIATVLETE
-388 FAPLAEVKGI
+388 FAPLAEAKGI
-398 EFVTDNRAAEVLGGD
+398 EFVTDNRTTEVLGGD

-424 LSNAVKFTR
+424 LSNALKFTR

-445 GQFIL
+445 GLFTL
-450 SVEDTGTGI
+450 SVQDTGTGI
-459 RKEKQEQIFAP
+459 PKEKQEQIFAP

-488 IVSNLV
+488 IVANLV
-494 QLMQGSASV
+494 KLMQGSASV

-511 RFTVVLPLPRAEEVP
+511 RFTVVLPLPKAEEVP
-526 EGEKAEDV
+526 EEEKAKDV
-534 RPSLAGCSVLAID
+534 HPSLAGCSVLAID

-552 LRLMREMYLQGG
+552 LRLMREMYLQCG
-564 VSCDTCLTLAELT
+564 VSCDTCLTLTDLT
-577 DRIRGKDYDL
+577 DRIRDKDYDL
-587 LITDLRMPEANG
+587 LITDLKMPEANG

-608 SDIGNSRELPI
+608 SDIGNSRTIPV

-625 GYVSEEE
+625 GYVSEDE
-632 LKEAGFSGL
+632 LREAGFSGL

-651 METTRHCIREKRN
+651 METTRHYSRERRN

-678 RKTLEQ
+678 RKTLEE
-684 LMAET
+684 LIAET
-689 EKDMEE
+689 KKDMEE
-695 VRKASERKDMPALN
+695 VRRVSERKDLAALN
-709 GWIHHLR
+709 GLVHHLR
-716 SSWMVIRTERT
+716 SSWMVIRTERP

-732 EAIHKEPRSDEEIAC
+732 EAIHNEPRSDEEVAC
-747 AVRAVLE
+747 AVRVVLE
-754 QGEIIIKAAG
+754 QGETIIKAAG

>member
-1 MKVSLTQKI
+1 M
-10 FAGNF
+10 
-15 LLLAAIVGMVVIL
+15 LAVIAGMVVIL

-53 AAQLYITELS
+53 AAQLHITELS

-73 NADTANYRRKRLS
+73 NTDTAYYRRKRLS

-124 VEAIGMQDA
+124 VEVIGMQDA

-155 RKRRDNLLGTLGAK
+155 RKRRDNILGALGAK
-169 KTVRILPSAG
+169 KTVRVLPSAG

-191 QQEGTEEMETSADSL
+191 QQESMEDMETSADSL
-206 YARNLALNARLN
+206 HARNQALNARLSL
-218 HLIKHLDRQVQEAF
+218 LIKHLDRQAQEACSL
-232 FQREHKIMEAQSRS
+232 REHKILEAQNRS
-246 TYLFTLT
+246 TLLLASTLS
-253 LAVAILL
+253 AAILL
-260 LFLFHVA
+260 LVLFHIA
-267 IHREIRLNHN
+267 IHREIRRNLS

-301 FRHNLMQTVSHEMRT
+301 FRRNLMQTVSHELRT
-316 ALTAISGNAELL
+316 SLTAISGNAELL
-328 LRDEVPEDRVRHI
+328 LRDEVPEDRTRHI
-341 RTVRESANRMTAMT
+341 RIVRESADRMASMT
-355 TELLEFFRLEIRKE
+355 TELLEFFRLENRKE
-369 KLQVRPFR
+369 KLNIRPFR
-377 SESIAAVLKTE
+377 SGSIATVLETE
-388 FAPLAEVKGI
+388 FAPLAEAKGI
-398 EFVTDNRAAEVLGGD
+398 EFVTDNRTTEVLGGD

-424 LSNAVKFTR
+424 LSNALKFTR

-445 GQFIL
+445 GLFTL
-450 SVEDTGTGI
+450 SVQDTGTGI
-459 RKEKQEQIFAP
+459 PKEKQEQIFAP

-488 IVSNLV
+488 IVANLV
-494 QLMQGSASV
+494 KLMQGSASV

-511 RFTVVLPLPRAEEVP
+511 RFTVVLPLPKAEEVP
-526 EGEKAEDV
+526 EEEKAKDV
-534 RPSLAGCSVLAID
+534 HPSLAGCSVLAID

-552 LRLMREMYLQGG
+552 LRLMREMYLQCG
-564 VSCDTCLTLAELT
+564 VSCDTCLTLTDLT
-577 DRIRGKDYDL
+577 DRIRDKDYDL
-587 LITDLRMPEANG
+587 LITDLKMPEANG

-608 SDIGNSRELPI
+608 SDIGNSRTIPV

-625 GYVSEEE
+625 GYVSEDE
-632 LKEAGFSGL
+632 LREAGFSGL

-651 METTRHCIREKRN
+651 METTRHYSRERRN

-678 RKTLEQ
+678 RKTLEE
-684 LMAET
+684 LIAET
-689 EKDMEE
+689 KKDMEE
-695 VRKASERKDMPALN
+695 VRRVSERKDLAALN
-709 GWIHHLR
+709 GWVHHLR
-716 SSWMVIRTERT
+716 SSWMVIRTERP

-732 EAIHKEPRSDEEIAC
+732 EAIHKEPRSDEEVAY
-747 AVRAVLE
+747 AVRVVLE
-754 QGEIIIKAAG
+754 QGGTIIKAAG

>member
-1 MKVSLTQKI
+1 M
-10 FAGNF
+10 
-15 LLLAAIVGMVVIL
+15 LAVIAGMVVIL

-53 AAQLYITELS
+53 AAQLHITELS

-73 NADTANYRRKRLS
+73 NTDTAYYRRKRLS

-124 VEAIGMQDA
+124 VEVIGMQDA

-155 RKRRDNLLGTLGAK
+155 RKRRDNILGALGAK
-169 KTVRILPSAG
+169 KTVRVLPSAG

-191 QQEGTEEMETSADSL
+191 QQESMEDMETSADSL
-206 YARNLALNARLN
+206 HARNQALNARLSL
-218 HLIKHLDRQVQEAF
+218 LIKHLDRQAQEACSL
-232 FQREHKIMEAQSRS
+232 REHKILEAQNRS
-246 TYLFTLT
+246 TLLLASTLS
-253 LAVAILL
+253 AAILL
-260 LFLFHVA
+260 LVLFHIA
-267 IHREIRLNHN
+267 IHREIRRNLS

-301 FRHNLMQTVSHEMRT
+301 FRRNLMQTVSHELRT
-316 ALTAISGNAELL
+316 SLTAISGNAELL
-328 LRDEVPEDRVRHI
+328 LRDEAPEDQTRHI
-341 RTVRESANRMTAMT
+341 RIVRESADRMASMT
-355 TELLEFFRLEIRKE
+355 TELLEFFRLENRKE
-369 KLQVRPFR
+369 KLNICPFR
-377 SESIAAVLKTE
+377 SGSIATVLETE
-388 FAPLAEVKGI
+388 FAPLAEAKGI
-398 EFVTDNRAAEVLGGD
+398 EFVTDNRTTEVLGGD

-424 LSNAVKFTR
+424 LSNALKFTR

-445 GQFIL
+445 GLFTL
-450 SVEDTGTGI
+450 SVQDTGTGI
-459 RKEKQEQIFAP
+459 PKEKQEQIFAP

-488 IVSNLV
+488 IVANLV
-494 QLMQGSASV
+494 KLMQGSASV

-526 EGEKAEDV
+526 EEEKAKDV
-534 RPSLAGCSVLAID
+534 HPSLAGCSVLAID

-552 LRLMREMYLQGG
+552 LRLMREMYLQCG
-564 VSCDTCLTLAELT
+564 VSCDTCLTLTDLT
-577 DRIRGKDYDL
+577 DRIRDKDYDL
-587 LITDLRMPEANG
+587 LITDLKMPEANG

-608 SDIGNSRELPI
+608 SDIGNSRTIPV

-625 GYVSEEE
+625 GYVSEDE
-632 LKEAGFSGL
+632 LREAGFSGL

-651 METTRHCIREKRN
+651 METTRHYSRERRN

-678 RKTLEQ
+678 RKTLEE
-684 LMAET
+684 LIAET
-689 EKDMEE
+689 KKDMEE
-695 VRKASERKDMPALN
+695 VRRVSERKDLAALN
-709 GWIHHLR
+709 GLVHHLR
-716 SSWMVIRTERT
+716 SSWMVIRTERP

-732 EAIHKEPRSDEEIAC
+732 EAIHNEPRSDEEVAC
-747 AVRAVLE
+747 AVRVVLE
-754 QGEIIIKAAG
+754 QGETIIKAAG

>member
-1 MKVSLTQKI
+1 M
-10 FAGNF
+10 
-15 LLLAAIVGMVVIL
+15 LAVIAGMVVIL

-53 AAQLYITELS
+53 AAQLHITELS

-73 NADTANYRRKRLS
+73 NTDTAYYRRKRLS

-124 VEAIGMQDA
+124 VEVIGMQDA

-155 RKRRDNLLGTLGAK
+155 RKRRDNILGALGAK
-169 KTVRILPSAG
+169 KTVRVLPSAG

-191 QQEGTEEMETSADSL
+191 QQESMEDMETSADSL
-206 YARNLALNARLN
+206 HARNQALNARLSL
-218 HLIKHLDRQVQEAF
+218 LIKHLDRQAQEACSL
-232 FQREHKIMEAQSRS
+232 REHKILEAQNRS
-246 TYLFTLT
+246 TLLLASTLS
-253 LAVAILL
+253 AAILL
-260 LFLFHVA
+260 LVLFHIA
-267 IHREIRLNHN
+267 IHREIRRNLS

-290 ASNEKNRQLLQ
+290 ASNEKNRRLLQ
-301 FRHNLMQTVSHEMRT
+301 FRRNLMQTVSHELRT
-316 ALTAISGNAELL
+316 SLTAISGNAELL
-328 LRDEVPEDRVRHI
+328 LRDEVPEDRTRHI
-341 RTVRESANRMTAMT
+341 RIVRESADRMASMT
-355 TELLEFFRLEIRKE
+355 TELLEFFRLENRKE
-369 KLQVRPFR
+369 KLNIRPFR
-377 SESIAAVLKTE
+377 SGSIATVLETE
-388 FAPLAEVKGI
+388 FAPLAEAKGI
-398 EFVTDNRAAEVLGGD
+398 EFVTDNRTTEVLGGD

-424 LSNAVKFTR
+424 LSNALKFTR

-445 GQFIL
+445 GLFTL
-450 SVEDTGTGI
+450 SVQDTGTGI
-459 RKEKQEQIFAP
+459 PKEKQEQIFAP

-488 IVSNLV
+488 IVANLV
-494 QLMQGSASV
+494 KLMQGSASV

-511 RFTVVLPLPRAEEVP
+511 RFTVVLPLPKAEEVP
-526 EGEKAEDV
+526 EEEKAKDV
-534 RPSLAGCSVLAID
+534 HPSLAGCSVLAID

-552 LRLMREMYLQGG
+552 LRLMREMYLQCG
-564 VSCDTCLTLAELT
+564 VSCDTCLTLTDLT
-577 DRIRGKDYDL
+577 DRIRDKDYDL
-587 LITDLRMPEANG
+587 LITDLKMPEANG

-608 SDIGNSRELPI
+608 SDIGNSRTIPV

-625 GYVSEEE
+625 GYVSEDE
-632 LKEAGFSGL
+632 LREAGFSGL

-651 METTRHCIREKRN
+651 METTRHYSRERRN

-678 RKTLEQ
+678 RKTLEE
-684 LMAET
+684 LIAET
-689 EKDMEE
+689 KKDMEE
-695 VRKASERKDMPALN
+695 VRRVSERKDLAALN
-709 GWIHHLR
+709 GLVHHLR
-716 SSWMVIRTERT
+716 SSWMVIRTERP

-732 EAIHKEPRSDEEIAC
+732 EAIHKEPYSDEEVAY
-747 AVRAVLE
+747 AARAVLE
-754 QGEIIIKAAG
+754 QGETIIEAAR

-770 ERLS
+770 ER

>member
-1 MKVSLTQKI
+1 M
-10 FAGNF
+10 
-15 LLLAAIVGMVVIL
+15 LAVIAGMVVIL

-53 AAQLYITELS
+53 AAQLHITELS

-73 NADTANYRRKRLS
+73 NTDTAYYRRKRLF

-124 VEAIGMQDA
+124 VEVIGMQDA

-155 RKRRDNLLGTLGAK
+155 RKRRDNILGALGAK
-169 KTVRILPSAG
+169 KTVRVLPSAG

-191 QQEGTEEMETSADSL
+191 QQESMEDMETSADSL
-206 YARNLALNARLN
+206 HARNQALNARLSL
-218 HLIKHLDRQVQEAF
+218 LIKHLDRQAQEACSL
-232 FQREHKIMEAQSRS
+232 REHKILEAQNRS
-246 TYLFTLT
+246 TLLLASTLS
-253 LAVAILL
+253 AAILL
-260 LFLFHVA
+260 LVLFHIA
-267 IHREIRLNHN
+267 IHREIRRNLS

-301 FRHNLMQTVSHEMRT
+301 FRRNLMQTVSHELRT
-316 ALTAISGNAELL
+316 SLTAISGNAELL
-328 LRDEVPEDRVRHI
+328 LRDEVPEDRTRHI
-341 RTVRESANRMTAMT
+341 RIVRESADRMASMT
-355 TELLEFFRLEIRKE
+355 TELLEFFRLENRKE
-369 KLQVRPFR
+369 KLNIRPFR
-377 SESIAAVLKTE
+377 SGSIATVLETE
-388 FAPLAEVKGI
+388 FAPLAEAKGI
-398 EFVTDNRAAEVLGGD
+398 EFVTDNRTTEVLGGD

-424 LSNAVKFTR
+424 LSNALKFTR

-445 GQFIL
+445 GLFTL
-450 SVEDTGTGI
+450 SVQDTGTGI
-459 RKEKQEQIFAP
+459 PKEKQEQIFAP

-488 IVSNLV
+488 IVANLV
-494 QLMQGSASV
+494 KLMQGSASV

-511 RFTVVLPLPRAEEVP
+511 RFTVVLPLPKAEEVP
-526 EGEKAEDV
+526 EEEKAKDV
-534 RPSLAGCSVLAID
+534 HPSLAGCSVLAID

-552 LRLMREMYLQGG
+552 LRLMREMYLQCG
-564 VSCDTCLTLAELT
+564 VSCDTCLTLTDLT
-577 DRIRGKDYDL
+577 DRIRDKDYDL
-587 LITDLRMPEANG
+587 LITDLKMPEANG

-608 SDIGNSRELPI
+608 SDIGNSRTIPV

-625 GYVSEEE
+625 GYVSEDE
-632 LKEAGFSGL
+632 LREAGFSGL

-651 METTRHCIREKRN
+651 METTRHYSRERRN

-678 RKTLEQ
+678 RKTLEE
-684 LMAET
+684 LIAET
-689 EKDMEE
+689 KKDMEE
-695 VRKASERKDMPALN
+695 VRRVSERKDLAALN
-709 GWIHHLR
+709 GLVHHLR
-716 SSWMVIRTERT
+716 SSWMVIRTERP

-732 EAIHKEPRSDEEIAC
+732 EAIHNEPRSDEEVAC
-747 AVRAVLE
+747 AVRVVLE
-754 QGEIIIKAAG
+754 QGETIIKAAG

>member
-10 FAGNF
+10 YAGSF
-15 LLLAAIVGMVVIL
+15 LLLAVIAGMVVIL

-53 AAQLYITELS
+53 AAQLHITELS

-73 NADTANYRRKRLS
+73 NTDTAYYRRKRLS

-124 VEAIGMQDA
+124 VEVIGMQDA

-155 RKRRDNLLGTLGAK
+155 RKRRDNILGALGAK
-169 KTVRILPSAG
+169 KTVRVLPSAG

-191 QQEGTEEMETSADSL
+191 QQESMEDMETSADSL
-206 YARNLALNARLN
+206 HARNQALNARLSL
-218 HLIKHLDRQVQEAF
+218 LIKHLDRQAQEACSL
-232 FQREHKIMEAQSRS
+232 REHKILEAQNRS
-246 TYLFTLT
+246 TLLLASTLS
-253 LAVAILL
+253 AAILL
-260 LFLFHVA
+260 LVLFHIA
-267 IHREIRLNHN
+267 IHREIRRNLS

-301 FRHNLMQTVSHEMRT
+301 FRRNLMQTVSHELRT
-316 ALTAISGNAELL
+316 SLTAISGNAELL
-328 LRDEVPEDRVRHI
+328 LRDEVPEDRTRHI
-341 RTVRESANRMTAMT
+341 RIVRESADRMASMT
-355 TELLEFFRLEIRKE
+355 TELLEFFRLENRKE
-369 KLQVRPFR
+369 KLNIRPFR
-377 SESIAAVLKTE
+377 SGSIATVLETE
-388 FAPLAEVKGI
+388 FAPLAEAKGI
-398 EFVTDNRAAEVLGGD
+398 EFVTDNRTTEVLGGD

-424 LSNAVKFTR
+424 LSNALKFTR

-445 GQFIL
+445 GLFTL
-450 SVEDTGTGI
+450 SVQDTGTGI
-459 RKEKQEQIFAP
+459 PKEKQEQIFAP

-488 IVSNLV
+488 IVANLV
-494 QLMQGSASV
+494 KLMQGSASV

-511 RFTVVLPLPRAEEVP
+511 RFTVVLPLPKAEEVP
-526 EGEKAEDV
+526 EEEKAKDV
-534 RPSLAGCSVLAID
+534 HPSLAGCSVLAID

-552 LRLMREMYLQGG
+552 LRLMREMYLQCG
-564 VSCDTCLTLAELT
+564 VSCDTCLTLTDLT
-577 DRIRGKDYDL
+577 DRIRDKDYDL
-587 LITDLRMPEANG
+587 LITDLKMPEANG

-608 SDIGNSRELPI
+608 SDIGNSRTIPV

-625 GYVSEEE
+625 GYVSEDE
-632 LKEAGFSGL
+632 LREAGFSGL

-651 METTRHCIREKRN
+651 METTRHYSRERRN

-678 RKTLEQ
+678 RKTLEE
-684 LMAET
+684 LIAET
-689 EKDMEE
+689 KKDMEE
-695 VRKASERKDMPALN
+695 VRRVSERKDLAALN
-709 GWIHHLR
+709 GLVHHLR
-716 SSWMVIRTERT
+716 SSWMVIRTERP

-732 EAIHKEPRSDEEIAC
+732 EAIHNEPRSDEEVAC
-747 AVRAVLE
+747 AVRVVLE
-754 QGEIIIKAAG
+754 QGETIIKAAG

>member
-10 FAGNF
+10 YAGSF
-15 LLLAAIVGMVVIL
+15 LLLAVIAGMVVIL

-53 AAQLYITELS
+53 AAQLHITELS

-73 NADTANYRRKRLS
+73 NTDTAYYRRKRLS

-124 VEAIGMQDA
+124 VEVIGMQDA

-155 RKRRDNLLGTLGAK
+155 RKRRDNILGALGAK
-169 KTVRILPSAG
+169 KTVRVLPSAG

-191 QQEGTEEMETSADSL
+191 QQESMEDMETSADSL
-206 YARNLALNARLN
+206 HARNQALNARLSL
-218 HLIKHLDRQVQEAF
+218 LIKHLDRQAQEACSL
-232 FQREHKIMEAQSRS
+232 REHKILEAQNRS
-246 TYLFTLT
+246 TLLLASTLS
-253 LAVAILL
+253 AAILL
-260 LFLFHVA
+260 LVLFHIA
-267 IHREIRLNHN
+267 IHREIRRNLS

-301 FRHNLMQTVSHEMRT
+301 FRRNLMQTVSHELRT
-316 ALTAISGNAELL
+316 SLTAISGNAELL
-328 LRDEVPEDRVRHI
+328 LRDEVPEDRTRHI
-341 RTVRESANRMTAMT
+341 RIVRESADRMASMT
-355 TELLEFFRLEIRKE
+355 TELLEFFRLENRKE
-369 KLQVRPFR
+369 KLNIRPFR
-377 SESIAAVLKTE
+377 SGSIATVLETE
-388 FAPLAEVKGI
+388 FAPLAEAKGI
-398 EFVTDNRAAEVLGGD
+398 EFVTDNRTTEVLGGD

-424 LSNAVKFTR
+424 LSNALKFTR

-445 GQFIL
+445 GLFTL
-450 SVEDTGTGI
+450 SVQDTGTGI
-459 RKEKQEQIFAP
+459 PKEKQEQIFAP

-488 IVSNLV
+488 IVANLV
-494 QLMQGSASV
+494 KLMQGSASV

-511 RFTVVLPLPRAEEVP
+511 RFTVVLPLPKAEEVP
-526 EGEKAEDV
+526 EEEKAKDV
-534 RPSLAGCSVLAID
+534 HPSLAGCSVLAID

-552 LRLMREMYLQGG
+552 LRLMREMYLQCG
-564 VSCDTCLTLAELT
+564 VSCDTCLTLTDLT
-577 DRIRGKDYDL
+577 DRIRDKDYDL
-587 LITDLRMPEANG
+587 LITDLKMPEANG

-608 SDIGNSRELPI
+608 SDIGNSRTIPV

-625 GYVSEEE
+625 GYVSEDE
-632 LKEAGFSGL
+632 LREAGFSGL

-651 METTRHCIREKRN
+651 METTRHYSRERRN

-678 RKTLEQ
+678 RKTLEE
-684 LMAET
+684 LIAET
-689 EKDMEE
+689 KKDMEE
-695 VRKASERKDMPALN
+695 VRRVSERKDLAALN
-709 GWIHHLR
+709 GLVHHLR
-716 SSWMVIRTERT
+716 SSWMVIRTERP

-732 EAIHKEPRSDEEIAC
+732 EAIHNEPRSDEEVAC
-747 AVRAVLE
+747 AVRVVLE
-754 QGEIIIKAAG
+754 QGETIIKAAG

-770 ERLS
+770 ER

>member
-1 MKVSLTQKI
+1 M
-10 FAGNF
+10 
-15 LLLAAIVGMVVIL
+15 LAVIAGMVVIL

-35 REIDSEVHDLQSV
+35 REIYSEVHDLQSV

-53 AAQLYITELS
+53 AAQLHITELS

-73 NADTANYRRKRLS
+73 NTDTAYYRRKRLS

-124 VEAIGMQDA
+124 VEVIGMQDA

-155 RKRRDNLLGTLGAK
+155 RKRRDNILGALGAK
-169 KTVRILPSAG
+169 KTVRVLPSAG

-191 QQEGTEEMETSADSL
+191 QQESMEDMETSADSL
-206 YARNLALNARLN
+206 HARNQALNARLSL
-218 HLIKHLDRQVQEAF
+218 LIKHLDRQAQEACSL
-232 FQREHKIMEAQSRS
+232 REHKILEAQNRS
-246 TYLFTLT
+246 TLLLASTLS
-253 LAVAILL
+253 AAILL
-260 LFLFHVA
+260 LVLFHIA
-267 IHREIRLNHN
+267 IHREIRRNLS

-301 FRHNLMQTVSHEMRT
+301 FRRNLMQTVSHELRT
-316 ALTAISGNAELL
+316 SLTAISGNAELL
-328 LRDEVPEDRVRHI
+328 LRDEVPEDRTRHI
-341 RTVRESANRMTAMT
+341 RIVRESADRMASMT
-355 TELLEFFRLEIRKE
+355 TELLEFFRLENRKE
-369 KLQVRPFR
+369 KLNIRPFR
-377 SESIAAVLKTE
+377 SGSIATVLETE
-388 FAPLAEVKGI
+388 FAPLAEAKGI
-398 EFVTDNRAAEVLGGD
+398 EFVTDNRTTEVLGGD

-424 LSNAVKFTR
+424 LSNALKFTR

-445 GQFIL
+445 GLFTL
-450 SVEDTGTGI
+450 SVQDTGTGI
-459 RKEKQEQIFAP
+459 PKEKQEQIFAP

-488 IVSNLV
+488 IVANLV
-494 QLMQGSASV
+494 KLMQGSASV

-511 RFTVVLPLPRAEEVP
+511 RFTVVLPLPKAEEVP
-526 EGEKAEDV
+526 EEEKAKDV
-534 RPSLAGCSVLAID
+534 HPSLAGCSVLAID

-552 LRLMREMYLQGG
+552 LRLMREMYLQCG
-564 VSCDTCLTLAELT
+564 VSCDTCLTLTDLT
-577 DRIRGKDYDL
+577 DRIRDKDYDL
-587 LITDLRMPEANG
+587 LITDLKMPEANG

-608 SDIGNSRELPI
+608 SDIGNSRTIPV

-625 GYVSEEE
+625 GYVSEDE
-632 LKEAGFSGL
+632 LREAGFSGL

-651 METTRHCIREKRN
+651 METTRHYSRERRN

-678 RKTLEQ
+678 RKTLEE
-684 LMAET
+684 LIAET
-689 EKDMEE
+689 KKDMEE
-695 VRKASERKDMPALN
+695 VRRVSERKDLAALN
-709 GWIHHLR
+709 GLVHHLR
-716 SSWMVIRTERT
+716 SSWMVIRTERP

-732 EAIHKEPRSDEEIAC
+732 EAIHKEPYSDEEVAY
-747 AVRAVLE
+747 AARAVLE
-754 QGEIIIKAAG
+754 QGETIIEAAR

-770 ERLS
+770 ER